1 MIYEN
6 AIRMFYANL
15 SVKKKRDDIYLS
27 SFVYGVKIKLNS
39 NVLTQILEIPKE
51 RITRT
56 FASHQF
62 IEAPNIL
69 TSLDQMTLA
78 FGRIVDDSERIIV
91 MPLSCEMYLL
101 HSIVS
106 WIILLKERYKDELKF
121 MDL

>member
-39 NVLTQILEIPKE
+39 NVLTQILKIPEE

-56 FASHQF
+56 YASHQF
-62 IEAPNIL
+62 IEEPNIL
-69 TSLDQMTLA
+69 TSLDQMISVWKN
-78 FGRIVDDSERIIV
+78 FG
-91 MPLSCEMYLL
+91 
-101 HSIVS
+101 
-106 WIILLKERYKDELKF
+106 
-121 MDL
+121 